1 MPIVALV
8 HDPDPLVVYCWS
20 LRAAREAEE
29 AEARRVSELID
40 EQLRLENQP
49 KNPSVKVLLLGQ
61 EGASAL
67 IKAFLELYAPQAWE
81 ENRLLSR
88 AIVYLD
94 LIRSVDKILDVLEDS
109 PDTPHWV
116 KLLRMRLIPLCA
128 TQRDLEAD
136 LALAEAYAAAI
147 APEHVKQRQHHKPDR
162 RSISEGRWN

>member
-1 MPIVALV
+1 
-8 HDPDPLVVYCWS
+8 
-20 LRAAREAEE
+20 
-29 AEARRVSELID
+29 
-40 EQLRLENQP
+40 
-49 KNPSVKVLLLGQ
+49 
-61 EGASAL
+61 
-67 IKAFLELYAPQAWE
+67 
-81 ENRLLSR
+81 LSR

-162 RSISEGRWN
+162 RSISEGAMELMVTFRGDIAALWKDDDVWNGLEKHESQLDEHCKL